1 LVTIFG
7 FDITIYNGSVAHL
20 ISFAAILRGMGRA
33 EGKREK
39 TRKRPEDGG
48 AFAIYNRVRVLR
60 QERGLSQRELA
71 EALGINYRT
80 VGYLER
86 QEYEPNLRLAYQIA
100 DFFGVP
106 LEAVFSREPFPRM
119 SEELYGRG
127 ER

>member
-1 LVTIFG
+1 
-7 FDITIYNGSVAHL
+7 
-20 ISFAAILRGMGRA
+20 MEKA

-39 TRKRPEDGG
+39 TRKRPEDVG

-80 VGYLER
+80 VGYIER
-86 QEYEPNLRLAYQIA
+86 QDYEPSLRLAWEIS

-106 LEAVFSREPFPRM
+106 MEAVFSREPFPRM

>member
-1 LVTIFG
+1 
-7 FDITIYNGSVAHL
+7 
-20 ISFAAILRGMGRA
+20 MGRA

-39 TRKRPEDGG
+39 TRKRPEDSG

-60 QERGLSQRELA
+60 QEMGLSQKELA

-86 QEYEPNLRLAYQIA
+86 QDYEPSLRLAYQIA
-100 DFFGVP
+100 DFFEVP
-106 LEAVFSREPFPRM
+106 LGAVFSREPFPRM

>member
-1 LVTIFG
+1 
-7 FDITIYNGSVAHL
+7 
-20 ISFAAILRGMGRA
+20 MGRS

-39 TRKRPEDGG
+39 TRKRPEGGG

-86 QEYEPNLRLAYQIA
+86 QDYEPSLRLAYQIA

-106 LEAVFSREPFPRM
+106 MEAVFSREPFPRM
-119 SEELYGRG
+119 SEQLYGRG